1 MSKQYIII
9 IRQRAFISGHDLS
22 ILYLLVEDIKFFR
35 LLII

>member
-9 IRQRAFISGHDLS
+9 IRQRAFISDHDLS
-22 ILYLLVEDIKFFR
+22 ILLVEDIKFFR